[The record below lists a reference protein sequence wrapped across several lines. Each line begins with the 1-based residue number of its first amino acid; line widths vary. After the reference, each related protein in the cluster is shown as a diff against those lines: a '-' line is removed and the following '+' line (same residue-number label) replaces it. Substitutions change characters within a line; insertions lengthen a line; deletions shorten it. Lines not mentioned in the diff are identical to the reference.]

1 MIHHTIPGMK
11 DGKRITYIVW
21 LAVIASLGG
30 FLFGYD
36 TAVISGT
43 LAFVRHQFGLVAAME
58 GWYVSSALVGC
69 IAGVSVAGWLSDQ
82 FGRKMILLLAATLFS
97 ISAIGCAVSASFTTL
112 VIYRLI
118 GGMGVGIASML
129 SPMYISEISP
139 PALRGRLVAL
149 YQFSITFGILCSF
162 FVNTRLLDRS
172 TAGLLDN
179 ETLQLI
185 FKEEVWRAMLGMEAI
200 PALLFFLLLTSIPK
214 SPRWLVV
221 KGQVQKASKILD
233 RIVGPQS
240 AAAEMEEIL
249 ETLKVEKSSW
259 RMVLEPGIKM
269 AVLLGVSLAVLQQFT
284 GIDAVIYYGPKIL
297 EQAGFGLSEAL
308 GGQVVIGVINMSFTI
323 LAILTIDKFGRKPL
337 LITGTAGML
346 VSLTAI
352 GLLFVL
358 DMAEGILLLS
368 FILVFI
374 ACFACS
380 LGPVVWVILS
390 EIYPNRIRGR
400 AMSMAT
406 LGVWIGTSIIGQTI
420 PLSLEN
426 LGPALTFWIFALFC
440 IPTIYIGARLVPETK
455 GKTLEEI
462 ERYWLKYKKSTEPTI
477 E

>member
-1 MIHHTIPGMK
+1 LKTQQ
-11 DGKRITYIVW
+11 RLYIIW
-21 LAVIASLGG
+21 LAIIASLGG

-43 LAFVRHQFGLVAAME
+43 LAFVRTQFGLAATME

-69 IAGVSVAGWLSDQ
+69 IAGVSVAGWLSDK
-82 FGRKMILLLAATLFS
+82 FGRKMILLLSAILFS
-97 ISAIGCAVSASFTTL
+97 LSAIGCAVSSSFSTL
-112 VIYRLI
+112 VVYRLI

-129 SPMYISEISP
+129 SPLYISEISP
-139 PALRGRLVAL
+139 PDLRGRLVAL
-149 YQFSITFGILCSF
+149 YQFSITLGILCSF
-162 FVNTRLLDRS
+162 FANARLLDS
-172 TAGLLDN
+172 SIQGVLSN
-179 ETLQLI
+179 EVLQLI
-185 FKEEVWRAMLGMEAI
+185 FKDEVWRAMLGMETI
-200 PALLFFLLLTSIPK
+200 PALLFFLLLTTIPK

-221 KGQVQKASKILD
+221 NGQIKKASKILG
-233 RIVGPQS
+233 RIVGPE
-240 AAAEMEEIL
+240 AAASEIEEINKTISL
-249 ETLKVEKSSW
+249 EKRSL
-259 RMVLEPGIKM
+259 RMVLEPGIKI

-308 GGQVVIGVINMSFTI
+308 GGQVVIGFINMAFTV

-337 LITGTAGML
+337 LIVGTVGML

-358 DMAEGILLLS
+358 DRAEGILLLS

-374 ACFACS
+374 ACFAFS

-400 AMSMAT
+400 AMSLAT
-406 LGVWIGTSIIGQTI
+406 LGVWIGTATIGQTI
-420 PLSLEN
+420 PISLEN

-440 IPTIYIGARLVPETK
+440 IPTIYIGVRLLPETK

-462 ERYWLKYKKSTEPTI
+462 ERYWLMNKKYAGNKVSD
-477 E
+477 

>member
-1 MIHHTIPGMK
+1 MN
-11 DGKRITYIVW
+11 RFYIIW

-43 LAFVRHQFGLVAAME
+43 LAFVRNQFGLEAAME

-69 IAGVSVAGWLSDQ
+69 VGGVSVAGMLSDKY
-82 FGRKMILLLAATLFS
+82 GRKIILLLAAILFS
-97 ISAIGCAVSASFTTL
+97 VSAIGCAISDSFSSL
-112 VIYRLI
+112 VIFRIL
-118 GGMGVGIASML
+118 GGIGVGFASML
-129 SPMYISEISP
+129 SPLYISEISP

-162 FVNTRLLDRS
+162 FVNAWLLKRS
-172 TAGLLDN
+172 VVGEL
-179 ETLQLI
+179 EISTLQLV
-185 FKEEVWRAMLGMEAI
+185 FKDEVWRSMLGMESI
-200 PALLFFLLLTSIPK
+200 PAILFFILVTTIPR

-221 KGQVQKASKILD
+221 NGQAEKASKILN
-233 RIVGPQS
+233 RLAGPV
-240 AAAEMEEIL
+240 AAANEIQDIR
-249 ETLKVEKSSW
+249 ESMAIEKVSM
-259 RMVLEPGIKM
+259 RLLLEPGIKI
-269 AVLLGVSLAVLQQFT
+269 AILLGASLAVLQQFT

-308 GGQVVIGVINMSFTI
+308 GGQVIIGFINMAFTV

-346 VSLTAI
+346 ISLAAI
-352 GLLFVL
+352 GLLFAL

-374 ACFACS
+374 ACFAFS

-400 AMSMAT
+400 AMSIAT

-420 PLSLEN
+420 PISLEN

-462 ERYWLKYKKSTEPTI
+462 ERYWLKYKKQPEP
-477 E
+477 